1 MSISFLFFTFYINF
15 TSSSHIIYQQQSLL
29 LILMRWTYIEWED
42 ENVKKYERK
51 KIKHFGINSNKDL
64 CWSIWHR
71 WREFELF
78 SFIKI
83 TFSWRLDLK
92 LFLLVFFQAL
102 THTPHT
108 HTSWNSRRSWVRVWI
123 EESKKIW
130 LWTVSYRIASY
141 RSVTFPFLSLSDKQ

>member
-83 TFSWRLDLK
+83 TFMRGVPIFPDDWIWNFF
-92 LFLLVFFQAL
+92 FLCFSKHSL
-102 THTPHT
+102 THHIHT
-108 HTSWNSRRSWVRVWI
+108 QAGTADVADWEYELRKA
-123 EESKKIW
+123 KKYDYEP
-130 LWTVSYRIASY
+130 YRIVSHRIVA
-141 RSVTFPFLSLSDKQ
+141 